1 MMRQADRMVVT
12 LTREQVMAHRVA
24 AQGLHR
30 DRPGAVAA
38 LASLGLQDAGPTA
51 RLALAARTDGDPD
64 PAAHGL
70 VDGWT
75 HRGAPHHHPPAE
87 RNAIAAAARPFDDAD
102 AAARLHW
109 SGPEQ
114 RRVGIPARE
123 AIDRA
128 ADALA
133 EVVTEPMTKGAAS
146 GAVTKLLPDAL
157 LRDCR
162 PCACVHVNEQLMRL
176 SALPVGVGLDATGRT
191 LLLTPPPAGWERPVD
206 GDPARAA
213 RLVHDYLRVL
223 GPAGPREVA
232 DFVGT
237 SPAAFAPAWEA
248 ALPGLAEVRVGVADA
263 AQRSSTSGVR
273 AAWLPADDLDAA
285 LDAPEPD
292 LVRFLPPWDPMLQ
305 ARDRELLAPDATVR
319 KELYRI
325 IGNPGALLAGG
336 EIVGTWRPKASGGR
350 LTLEISPFAPL
361 EPDVRARLDDEAERV
376 AAARGLR
383 LAKLAGV

>member
-1 MMRQADRMVVT
+1 MVET
-12 LTREQVMAHRVA
+12 LTREQVMAHRIA

-30 DRPGAVAA
+30 DRPLGP
-38 LASLGLQDAGPTA
+38 LFSLGLQDSGPTA
-51 RLALAARTDGDPD
+51 RLALAARTDGEVDPV
-64 PAAHGL
+64 ALGL

-87 RNAIAAAARPFDDAD
+87 RNGIAAAARPFDDAD
-102 AAARLHW
+102 AGARLNW

-123 AIDRA
+123 AVDRA

-133 EVVTEPMTKGAAS
+133 EVVTEPITKGAAS

-162 PCACVHVNEQLMRL
+162 PCACVHINEQLMRL
-176 SALPVGVGLDATGRT
+176 SALPVGVGLDPTGKT
-191 LLLTPPPAGWERPVD
+191 LLLTPPPAGWERPVQ

-213 RLVHDYLRVL
+213 RLILDYLRVL

-237 SPAAFAPAWEA
+237 SATAFAPAWEA
-248 ALPGLAEVRVGVADA
+248 ALPGLVEVSVDGRK
-263 AQRSSTSGVR
+263 
-273 AAWLPADDLDAA
+273 AWLPADDLDAA
-285 LDAPEPD
+285 LGAPEPD

-305 ARDRELLAPDATVR
+305 ARDRALLAPDEDVR
-319 KELYRI
+319 KALYKI
-325 IGNPGALLAGG
+325 IGNPGALLADG
-336 EIVGTWRPKASGGR
+336 EIVGTWRPKASGR
-350 LTLEISPFAPL
+350 KLTLEIAPVVPL
-361 EPDVRARLDDEAERV
+361 APDVRARLDDEAERV
-376 AAARGLR
+376 AAARGLT
-383 LAKLAGV
+383 LAGLTGV

>member
-1 MMRQADRMVVT
+1 MVREADRMVVT
-12 LTREQVMAHRVA
+12 MTREQVMAHRVA

-30 DRPGAVAA
+30 ERPGALAA
-38 LASLGLQDAGPTA
+38 LASLGIQDAGPTA
-51 RLALAARTDGDPD
+51 RLALAARSDADPD

-70 VDGWT
+70 VNGWT

-87 RNAIAAAARPFDDAD
+87 RNDLAAAARPFDDAD
-102 AAARLHW
+102 AGARLHW

-162 PCACVHVNEQLMRL
+162 SCRTVHVNEQLMRL
-176 SALPVGVGLDATGRT
+176 SALPVGVGLDAGGKT
-191 LLLTPPPAGWERPVD
+191 LLLTPPPADWRRPVD

-213 RLVHDYLRVL
+213 RLVLDYLRVL

-237 SPAAFAPAWEA
+237 STKAFAPAWEA
-248 ALPGLAEVRVGVADA
+248 ALPRLAEVEVEGH
-263 AQRSSTSGVR
+263 
-273 AAWLPADDLDAA
+273 AAWLPAEDLDAA

-305 ARDRELLAPDATVR
+305 ARDRELLAPEPAVR

-325 IGNPGALLAGG
+325 LGNPGALLAGG
-336 EIVGTWRPKASGGR
+336 EIVGTWRPRASGKR
-350 LTLEISPFAPL
+350 LTLEISPVVPL
-361 EPDVRARLDDEAERV
+361 EPGVRRRLDDEAERV

-383 LAKLAGV
+383 LAGLTGV

>member
-1 MMRQADRMVVT
+1 MVAT

-30 DRPGAVAA
+30 DRPDAVAV
-38 LASLGLQDAGPTA
+38 LASLGIQDSGPTA
-51 RLALAARTDGDPD
+51 RLALAARTDDDPD

-70 VDGWT
+70 VDAWT
-75 HRGAPHHHPPAE
+75 HRGAPHHHPPTE

-102 AAARLHW
+102 AGARLNW

-146 GAVTKLLPDAL
+146 GAVTKLLPGAL

-162 PCACVHVNEQLMRL
+162 GCATVHVNEQLFRL
-176 SALPVGVGLDATGRT
+176 SAFPVGVGLDATGRT
-191 LLLTPPPAGWERPVD
+191 LLLTPPPPEWDRPVD
-206 GDPARAA
+206 GDPQRAA
-213 RLVHDYLRVL
+213 RLVLDYLRVL

-237 SPAAFAPAWEA
+237 SVTAFAPAWDA
-248 ALPGLAEVRVGVADA
+248 ALPGLAEVEVDGRP
-263 AQRSSTSGVR
+263 
-273 AAWLPADDLDAA
+273 AWLPADDLDAA
-285 LDAPEPD
+285 LDAPDPD
-292 LVRFLPPWDPMLQ
+292 VVRFLPPLDPLLQ
-305 ARDRELLAPDATVR
+305 ARDRPLLAPDEEVR
-319 KELYRI
+319 KALYKI
-325 IGNPGALLAGG
+325 IGNPGALLADG
-336 EIVGTWRPKASGGR
+336 EIVGTWRPRASGKR
-350 LTLEISPFAPL
+350 LTLEVAPVVPL
-361 EPDVRARLDDEAERV
+361 APDVRSRLDDEAERV

-383 LAKLAGV
+383 LAGLTGV

>member
-1 MMRQADRMVVT
+1 MVET
-12 LTREQVMAHRVA
+12 LTREQVLAHRVA

-30 DRPGAVAA
+30 DRPLGP
-38 LASLGLQDAGPTA
+38 LFSLGLQDAGPTA
-51 RLALAARTDGDPD
+51 RLAIAARSDGDPD
-64 PAAHGL
+64 PVALGL

-87 RNAIAAAARPFDDAD
+87 RPAIAAAARPFDDAD
-102 AAARLHW
+102 AAARLNW

-146 GAVTKLLPDAL
+146 GAVTELLPDAL

-162 PCACVHVNEQLMRL
+162 GCATVHVNEQLFRL
-176 SALPVGVGLDATGRT
+176 SAFPVGVGLDPTGRT
-191 LLLTPPPAGWERPVD
+191 LLLIPPPPGWERPVE

-213 RLVHDYLRVL
+213 RLVLDYLRVL

-237 SPAAFAPAWEA
+237 STAAFAPAWEA
-248 ALPGLAEVRVGVADA
+248 ALPELVEVAVEGRP
-263 AQRSSTSGVR
+263 
-273 AAWLPADDLDAA
+273 AWLPADDLDAA
-285 LDAPEPD
+285 LAAPDPD
-292 LVRFLPPWDPMLQ
+292 VVRFLPPLDPMLQ
-305 ARDRELLAPDATVR
+305 ARDRPLLVPDEALR
-319 KELYRI
+319 KDLYKI
-325 IGNPGALLAGG
+325 IGNPGALLVDG
-336 EIVGTWRPKASGGR
+336 EIVGTWRPRASGKK
-350 LTLEISPFAPL
+350 LTLEVAPVVPL
-361 EPDVRARLDDEAERV
+361 APDVRARLDDEAERV

-383 LAKLAGV
+383 PAGLTGV

>member
-1 MMRQADRMVVT
+1 MVET

-30 DRPGAVAA
+30 DRPLDA
-38 LASLGLQDAGPTA
+38 LFSLGLQDSGPTA
-51 RLALAARTDGDPD
+51 RLALAARTDGEVD
-64 PAAHGL
+64 PAALGL

-87 RNAIAAAARPFDDAD
+87 RNAVAAAARPFDDAD
-102 AAARLHW
+102 AAARLNW

-123 AIDRA
+123 SIDRA

-146 GAVTKLLPDAL
+146 AAVTTLLPDVL
-157 LRDCR
+157 LRECR
-162 PCACVHVNEQLMRL
+162 GCATTHVNEQLFRL
-176 SALPVGVGLDATGRT
+176 SAFPVGVGLDPTGKT

-213 RLVHDYLRVL
+213 RLVLDYLHLL

-237 SPAAFAPAWEA
+237 TPTAFAPAWEA
-248 ALPGLAEVRVGVADA
+248 ALPALAEVDVEVGDA
-263 AQRSSTSGVR
+263 TRR
-273 AAWLPADDLDAA
+273 AWLPAADLDAA
-285 LDAPEPD
+285 LRAPDPD
-292 LVRFLPPWDPMLQ
+292 VVRLLPPLDPMLQ
-305 ARDRELLAPDATVR
+305 ARDREIHAPDEALR
-319 KELYRI
+319 KDLYRI
-325 IGNPGALLAGG
+325 IGNPGALLADG
-336 EIVGTWRPKASGGR
+336 EIVGTWRPRAAGKK
-350 LTLEISPFAPL
+350 LTLEVVPL
-361 EPDVRARLDDEAERV
+361 VPLAPDVRARLDDEAERV
-376 AAARGLR
+376 AAARGL
-383 LAKLAGV
+383 KLAGLTGV

>member
-1 MMRQADRMVVT
+1 MVVT
-12 LTREQVMAHRVA
+12 MTREQVMAHRVA
-24 AQGLHR
+24 VQGLHR
-30 DRPGAVAA
+30 DRPGALAA
-38 LASLGLQDAGPTA
+38 LASLGVQDAGPTA
-51 RLALAARTDGDPD
+51 RLALAARSDGDPD

-75 HRGAPHHHPPAE
+75 HRGAPHHHPPGE
-87 RNAIAAAARPFDDAD
+87 RHDIAAAARPLDDAD

-109 SGPEQ
+109 SRPEQ
-114 RRVGIPARE
+114 QRVGIPARE

-146 GAVTKLLPDAL
+146 AAVTRMLPDAL

-162 PCACVHVNEQLMRL
+162 SCACVHVNEQLMRL
-176 SALPVGVGLDATGRT
+176 SALPVGVGLDPTART
-191 LLLTPPPAGWERPVD
+191 LLLTPPPGGWQRPVE

-213 RLVHDYLRVL
+213 RLVLDYLRVL

-237 SPAAFAPAWEA
+237 STTAFAPAWEA
-248 ALPGLAEVRVGVADA
+248 ALPGLVEVDLDVGDA
-263 AQRSSTSGVR
+263 TRRGSTRDVR
-273 AAWLPADDLDAA
+273 RAWLPADDLDAA
-285 LDAPEPD
+285 LGAPEPD
-292 LVRFLPPWDPMLQ
+292 VVRFLPPWDPMLQ
-305 ARDRELLAPDATVR
+305 ARDRELLVPDEDVR
-319 KELYRI
+319 RALYKI

-336 EIVGTWRPKASGGR
+336 EVVGTWRPRASGKK
-350 LTLEISPFAPL
+350 LTLEISPTVPL
-361 EPDVRARLDDEAERV
+361 EPDVRARLDGEAERV

-383 LAKLAGV
+383 LAGLAGV

>member
-1 MMRQADRMVVT
+1 MVVT
-12 LTREQVMAHRVA
+12 LTREHVMAHRVA

-30 DRPGAVAA
+30 DRPGAPAA
-38 LASLGLQDAGPTA
+38 LASLGIQDAGPTA

-64 PAAHGL
+64 PVAHGL
-70 VDGWT
+70 VDAWT

-87 RNAIAAAARPFDDAD
+87 LNEIALAARPFDDAD
-102 AAARLHW
+102 AGARLHW

-114 RRVGIPARE
+114 QRVGIPARE
-123 AIDRA
+123 AVDRA

-133 EVVTEPMTKGAAS
+133 EVVTEPITKGAAS
-146 GAVTKLLPDAL
+146 GAVSELLPDAL

-176 SALPVGVGLDATGRT
+176 SALPVGVGLDATGKT

-213 RLVHDYLRVL
+213 RLVLDYLRVL

-237 SPAAFAPAWEA
+237 SAKAFAPAWEA
-248 ALPGLAEVRVGVADA
+248 ALPALAEVRVGD
-263 AQRSSTSGVR
+263 R

-285 LDAPEPD
+285 LGAPEPD

-305 ARDRELLAPDATVR
+305 ARDRELLVPDATAR

-325 IGNPGALLAGG
+325 LGNPGALLAGG
-336 EIVGTWRPKASGGR
+336 EIVGTWRPRASGKR
-350 LTLEISPFAPL
+350 LTLEIGLFGPL
-361 EPDVRARLDDEAERV
+361 EPDLRPRLDDEAERV

-383 LAKLAGV
+383 LAGLAGV